1 MVIIDAMRIT
11 ATLVEAVVCSHSTL
25 KSRMHFD
32 SMMAKCD
39 DDELKG
45 AFASY

>member
-11 ATLVEAVVCSHSTL
+11 AILVEAVVCSHDTL
-25 KSRMHFD
+25 KSRFD

-39 DDELKG
+39 DEELKG
-45 AFASY
+45 AFASD